1 MELSVKKRINKI
13 LENVNR
19 IQELAGLS
27 DPEAGYVAPP
37 EAYEDDYQG
46 LQKRFG
52 NNILKKI
59 ELFVQNNLN
68 QQLVLD
74 KTEQENLFFKISP
87 PIVANNQINNKIN
100 SNYIFVRFGGYM
112 SDAKEYVF
120 NVGYKDNMNQEI
132 FVNRFVMDLKGN
144 LINWQSTK
152 F

>member
-27 DPEAGYVAPP
+27 DPEVGYVAPA

-74 KTEQENLFFKISP
+74 KIEQENLFFKVSP
-87 PIVANNQINNKIN
+87 PVVVNNQIDNIEIK

-120 NVGYKDNMNQEI
+120 NVGYKDKMNQDI
-132 FVNRFVMDLKGN
+132 FANRFIMDLKGN
-144 LINWQSTK
+144 FNSWQ
-152 F
+152 